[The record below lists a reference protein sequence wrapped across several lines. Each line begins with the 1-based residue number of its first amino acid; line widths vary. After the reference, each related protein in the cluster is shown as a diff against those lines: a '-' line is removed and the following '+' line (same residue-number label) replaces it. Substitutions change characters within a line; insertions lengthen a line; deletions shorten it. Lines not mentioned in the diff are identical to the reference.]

1 MSWHFLQEQEE
12 ASWEANSLDGAP
24 SALLSL
30 MPTASESCSPDSGTD
45 SFRDSR
51 SGTMCRPST
60 ASPGADASLS
70 LAADFHARTSAPPA
84 RAQALKASEA
94 GCGERWR
101 ESLAKLDP
109 ATHSWKTAQCSLFG
123 EGYESLA
130 TLPPWGIA
138 ANGELWELAMSAHLI
153 EENESGFLP
162 DGINFF
168 HTPNTTGLDGGSN
181 SRKALKK
188 RQEKFPTPTAS
199 DYKDQPTSKSWKEK
213 GAVNYKLSNPEIR
226 RMWGTP
232 KAQDSRH
239 ALTDRGKSNLGE
251 QVAGL
256 HNGGKL
262 NPNWVEWLMGWPIGW
277 TDLKPLEMDKCHSV
291 QHTHGSCFQEWL
303 DINTKALETCFQ
315 YDTRRKETKE

>member
-45 SFRDSR
+45 SCRDSR

-60 ASPGADASLS
+60 ASLGADASMS

-138 ANGELWELAMSAHLI
+138 ANGELWELATPPRLTSAT
-153 EENESGFLP
+153 ECGFLP
-162 DGINFF
+162 TVQKSDSKG
-168 HTPNTTGLDGGSN
+168 TGKTRYVGSPQM
-181 SRKALKK
+181 RHGKAIEGL
-188 RQEKFPTPTAS
+188 
-199 DYKDQPTSKSWKEK
+199 
-213 GAVNYKLSNPEIR
+213 
-226 RMWGTP
+226 RM
-232 KAQDSRH
+232 S
-239 ALTDRGKSNLGE
+239 LTDP
-251 QVAGL
+251 QYIHPDFA
-256 HNGGKL
+256 
-262 NPNWVEWLMGWPIGW
+262 EWMMGWPIGW
-277 TDLKPLEMDKCHSV
+277 SECLPLATDRFQQWLRSHGVCLEGQSD
-291 QHTHGSCFQEWL
+291 
-303 DINTKALETCFQ
+303 ET
-315 YDTRRKETKE
+315 